1 MSASASVTLPYPV
14 SANRYWR
21 SYGRGG
27 RAIVTLSAEA
37 AEYKARAAIAWGA
50 EKPIA
55 GRIAL
60 HVRLYPARPQDW
72 AKRAAQSPGAW
83 DDSVRCL
90 DLDNALK
97 VAIDALNGIAYV
109 DDSQIKRLTAAVGEP
124 VQGGGLSIKVREILL
139 RPMQPCVRADCG
151 QDCGHVI
158 VEGNIW
164 NG

>member
-97 VAIDALNGIAYV
+97 VLIDALKGRAY
-109 DDSQIKRLTAAVGEP
+109 DDDRQIWAIYAERMTPDEFGARVHIT
-124 VQGGGLSIKVREILL
+124 IKQVND
-139 RPMQPCVRADCG
+139 V
-151 QDCGHVI
+151 
-158 VEGNIW
+158 
-164 NG
+164 